1 MKRKSNNSFRL
12 PPSLH
17 NIKYSRNNYISAKVL
32 VDSYYSTAAGSLFSC
47 PAPAPPG
54 SPVPQQG
61 ATPTFH
67 AKIFKFSHFLS
78 KFIIA
83 EKNKVDGMKLY
94 F

>member
-1 MKRKSNNSFRL
+1 MKRKSNKGFRL

-17 NIKYSRNNYISAKVL
+17 NIKYSRNNFIFLQRSRIVTTLLQLAL
-32 VDSYYSTAAGSLFSC
+32 CS
-47 PAPAPPG
+47 PARPPHHQDP
-54 SPVPQQG
+54 PVPQQG

>member
-1 MKRKSNNSFRL
+1 MRRGWGSQGQTLALGSAGYLLVVENIMRFDLS
-12 PPSLH
+12 SLGVDG
-17 NIKYSRNNYISAKVL
+17 KV
-32 VDSYYSTAAGSLFSC
+32 
-47 PAPAPPG
+47 PPG
-54 SPVPQQG
+54 VSRHYQVPQQG

-78 KFIIA
+78 KYIIA